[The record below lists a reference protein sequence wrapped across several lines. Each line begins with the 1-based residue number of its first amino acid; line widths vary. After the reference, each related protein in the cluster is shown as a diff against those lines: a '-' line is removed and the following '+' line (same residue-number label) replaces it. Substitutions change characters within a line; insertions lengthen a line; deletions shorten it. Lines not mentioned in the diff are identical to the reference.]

1 MRVSLCL
8 AFAAFAAAQPAPLL
22 QQVEGAAEGAVTA
35 AAVDSGAEG
44 DTPFLCRR
52 KKAKLSDD
60 FRW

>member
-8 AFAAFAAAQPAPLL
+8 AFATFAAAQPAPLL
-22 QQVEGAAEGAVTA
+22 QQVEEPAEGAVTA

-44 DTPFLCRR
+44 DTPFAGG
-52 KKAKLSDD
+52 KKVKLSDD